1 MALNERHQSG
11 QGQVIDASMVEG
23 AAYLSSF
30 LWTSRDVPFLWPES
44 GNRGE
49 GLLDGGAS
57 MYDTYETKD
66 GKFLAVGALEPQFF
80 AAFLRG
86 LGVEDADKLP
96 DDPLGEDMKRVFA
109 EKFKERTRDEWCRVF
124 DDVDA
129 CVTPVLEWNEAPMHR
144 HNRERHSF
152 HQSGVPLPAPKLDR
166 TPAKPTDFSQVSLGM
181 HTESVLS
188 ELGYGTE
195 ELERFVT
202 EKVVFQKR
210 KSGL

>member
-1 MALNERHQSG
+1 MKTNR
-11 QGQVIDASMVEG
+11 
-23 AAYLSSF
+23 LSSICF
-30 LWTSRDVPFLWPES
+30 GCEFEHEQFVILSNMFS
-44 GNRGE
+44 
-49 GLLDGGAS
+49 
-57 MYDTYETKD
+57 
-66 GKFLAVGALEPQFF
+66 LA
-80 AAFLRG
+80 
-86 LGVEDADKLP
+86 
-96 DDPLGEDMKRVFA
+96 
-109 EKFKERTRDEWCRVF
+109 
-124 DDVDA
+124 
-129 CVTPVLEWNEAPMHR
+129 VLEWNEAPMHR